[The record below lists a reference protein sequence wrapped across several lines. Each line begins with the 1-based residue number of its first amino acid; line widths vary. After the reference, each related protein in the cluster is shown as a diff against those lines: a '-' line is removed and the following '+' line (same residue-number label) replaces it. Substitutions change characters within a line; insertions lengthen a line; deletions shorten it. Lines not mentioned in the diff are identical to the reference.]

1 MPLQLPHRP
10 RLRCEWGA
18 ARGHWA
24 LGMRE
29 SQHFI
34 DIIELVLNCAGVSDG
49 GEGTVTVQATRTS
62 AAILGNENESL
73 LIDDLG
79 RALAR
84 WAPNAA
90 RYSHDDFE
98 RLTANITPEKR
109 PNGHSHARAMALQI
123 STTLD
128 VIGSEVR
135 QRRWQR
141 IFPVELD
148 GSRSREV
155 VVTTARLLE
164 ARSRIRSAMGSD
176 FPEQLEEQT

>member
-10 RLRCEWGA
+10 RPRCEWDA

-29 SQHFI
+29 PQHFI
-34 DIIELVLNCAGVSDG
+34 DLVLNCAGVSDG
-49 GEGTVTVQATRTS
+49 GEGAVTVQAMRTT

-109 PNGHSHARAMALQI
+109 PNSHSRARAMALQI

-128 VIGSEVR
+128 VIGSEDH

-155 VVTTARLLE
+155 AVTTVCLLGT
-164 ARSRIRSAMGSD
+164 RSRTENAIGSD
-176 FPEQLEEQT
+176 FPGQAEEQT